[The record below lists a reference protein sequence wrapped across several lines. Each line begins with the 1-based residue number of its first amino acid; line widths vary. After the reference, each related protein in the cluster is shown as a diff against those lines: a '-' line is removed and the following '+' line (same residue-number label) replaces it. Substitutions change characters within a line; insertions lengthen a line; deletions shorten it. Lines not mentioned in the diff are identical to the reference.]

1 MTYTE
6 RRRPPGRRPPPPRRR
21 RGGGGGWVALIVLLL
36 VLGALAYLLL
46 GGGLERFAGGTEEP
60 SEPAVAAPVDMTF
73 DELLDRAEENPDGS
87 VTVTLSEAEAGGFM
101 RDGLSRGDTPTLDDV
116 TVDLQQPDGAA
127 PGQMELEG
135 RLPEQDLPVTAVIDL
150 RVSGGA
156 VEPSVRNVRVGPL
169 PVPAGLA
176 DDLNQQLQQVSLLA
190 DRGIEVDELETSERN
205 LVVTGRR
212 N

>member
-6 RRRPPGRRPPPPRRR
+6 RRPPPGRRPPPRRR
-21 RGGGGGWVALIVLLL
+21 RRGGGGWVALIVLLL

-46 GGGLERFAGGTEEP
+46 GGGFERLAGGTEEP

-73 DELLDRAEENPDGS
+73 EELLDRADENPDGS
-87 VTVTLSEAEAGGFM
+87 VTVTLSEAEAGGLM
-101 RDGLSRGDTPTLDDV
+101 RDGLSRSDTPTLDDV
-116 TVDLQQPDGAA
+116 TVDLQRPDGSA

-135 RLPEQDLPVTAVIDL
+135 RLPEQDLPVTALIDL

-156 VEPSVRNVRVGPL
+156 VEPSVRDVRVGPL

-176 DDLNQQLQQVSLLA
+176 GDLNQQLQQVSLLA